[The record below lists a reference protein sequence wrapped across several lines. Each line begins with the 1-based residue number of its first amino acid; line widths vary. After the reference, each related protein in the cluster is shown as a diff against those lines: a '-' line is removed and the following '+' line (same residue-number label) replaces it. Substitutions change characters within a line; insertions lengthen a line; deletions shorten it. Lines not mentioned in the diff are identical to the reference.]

1 MHYVK
6 FSISWVTVL
15 ILTRPRKND
24 KKKKKERDGKIKGI
38 E

>member
-1 MHYVK
+1 VK

-24 KKKKKERDGKIKGI
+24 KKKKKREMER
-38 E
+38 